1 MVTTFLLCILAIL
14 ILGVL
19 AISVSWPV
27 VLAVVAGILTY
38 KLVRDLIKKNK
49 K

>member
-27 VLAVVAGILTY
+27 VLAVIAGVVTY
-38 KLVRDLIKKNK
+38 KLIKDWTK
-49 K
+49 KKK

>member
-1 MVTTFLLCILAIL
+1 MVTTFLLCLLAIL

-27 VLAVVAGILTY
+27 VLAVIAGVVTY
-38 KLVRDLIKKNK
+38 KLVKDAINKNK